1 MNGTSSG
8 RDGRRSF
15 FLRVGGDAHK
25 TLHLELSYLVSPEP
39 ESKDLCLR
47 LASQW
52 LKQQP
57 FQRRLGARGLAAAR
71 AMWLPEKGLP
81 SAPLAAAKRRLSIFS
96 TERKQ
101 GDQET
106 GREEEEA
113 LLKSLSGEETLYVQ
127 GLPEAERVLLLE
139 SLKTVRLDRSAS
151 APLKMRALASGLPV
165 EIKKKILQ
173 RLEKQRE
180 SLYNGEAIKYAT
192 WVESMIAAAS
202 LKRLVPVDLEPPQL
216 LQHLVTAKEHL
227 DAVIYGHRAAKQAIL
242 ERFFLWL
249 KHPLVPQRPLALKG
263 CPGNGKTSIVKEGL
277 AQIMGRPFC
286 LIALGGA
293 LDSSYMLGHAYT
305 YEGSCQGRLAD
316 ALVSCE
322 CQNPVIFF
330 DELDKCSS
338 TPKGEEVVNTLL
350 HVTDSTQNASIRD
363 RYLTGLDLDVSCAM
377 IVFSFNDDSRIS
389 PVLLDRLQVVP
400 TDSFSAEDQ
409 VTIMKKHLLP
419 KILGERGLGPHYLQ
433 LSQEAGK
440 EAVACCKEAGGV
452 RALRSMLEQIIT
464 KVCIFDETQG
474 DEQLTYPLQKKQV
487 KKLKEGT
494 YQLQEGAFLELLKE
508 EKRRASPPLGM
519 YA

>member
-1 MNGTSSG
+1 MNGSSAG
-8 RDGRRSF
+8 RSSF
-15 FLRVGGDAHK
+15 YLKVGGDALQP
-25 TLHLELSYLVSPEP
+25 LHLELSCGPAAA
-39 ESKDLCLR
+39 SKDLCVR
-47 LASQW
+47 LAAQW

-57 FQRRLGARGLAAAR
+57 FQRRLGARSFVAAR
-71 AMWLPEKGLP
+71 ASGPPERSPPAG
-81 SAPLAAAKRRLSIFS
+81 APPAAKQRP
-96 TERKQ
+96 
-101 GDQET
+101 ET
-106 GREEEEA
+106 GRETGREDDEA
-113 LLKSLSGEETLYVQ
+113 LLRGLSAEETLYCQ
-127 GLPEAERVLLLE
+127 GLPAATKALLLE
-139 SLKTVRLDRSAS
+139 SLRAVRRDQSVC
-151 APLKMRALASGLPV
+151 APLKMRLLASGLPV
-165 EIKKKILQ
+165 EIKKKVLQ

-202 LKRLVPVDLEPPQL
+202 LQRLVPVALEPPQL
-216 LQHLVTAKEHL
+216 LQHLFAAKAHL

-249 KHPLVPQRPLALKG
+249 KHPLAPQRPLALRG
-263 CPGNGKTSIVKEGL
+263 CPGNGKTSLVKEGL
-277 AQIMGRPFC
+277 AKIMGRPFC

-316 ALVSCE
+316 ALVSSE
-322 CQNPVIFF
+322 CQNPVLFF

-363 RYLTGLDLDVSCAM
+363 RYLAGLDLDVSCAM
-377 IVFSFNDDSRIS
+377 LVFSFNDDSKVS

-400 TDSFSAEDQ
+400 TDSFSAADQ
-409 VTIMKKHLLP
+409 VNIMKQHLLP
-419 KILGERGLGPHYLQ
+419 KILTERGLGQHCLQ

-440 EAVACCKEAGGV
+440 EAVACCKDAGGV
-452 RALRSMLEQIIT
+452 RALRSLLEQLVT

-474 DEQLTYPLQKKQV
+474 DEQLTHPLRRRHLKQ
-487 KKLKEGT
+487 LGRGS

-508 EKRRASPPLGM
+508 ERRRAEPPVGM